1 MIKIRGVSFYTRN
14 GHVQCR
20 VGGRRFTTKIKLPSD
35 HTMDKGIVKGVN
47 AADYNDKILMLK
59 GIILDRIK
67 KGMPAF
73 VDDNYIVDESN
84 PTIGGYSRMICN
96 RISSDE
102 LISRT
107 GRPYSTGSKVQWR
120 QFTRVI
126 NRLDDSMSNVKI
138 KDLDM
143 SGSIADKK
151 KASDLSKKYF
161 QCLRVFMASS
171 GFKITTQTMIFEKLK
186 VLFSFA
192 EDEFMI
198 SIDKKFKYYKEEV
211 PIVVISP
218 DMVKEFLNSSRP
230 DDLEMAYAYEISSV
244 VLVTSLR
251 ISDAMSITIDDL
263 IDGCIVSTNKK
274 TGANTK
280 SPIPS
285 KVYQMLVDNHKK
297 YGSVYS
303 IKVNRWETDSIMSRC
318 MPELFRNI
326 AISNVTISRMCP
338 DGTSYEKIVK
348 PLYEMIRPHMLR
360 KSAIT
365 SMIISGVPERF
376 VKHLSGHK
384 GNSRAFERYVAHVEK
399 EYNESIRNYQNN
411 LING

>member
-1 MIKIRGVSFYTRN
+1 MKKISFYTRN
-14 GHVQCR
+14 GHIQCR
-20 VGGRRFTTKIKLPSD
+20 VGGRRFTTRIKLPSG
-35 HTMDKGIVKGVN
+35 HTMENGVVLGAN
-47 AADYNDKILMLK
+47 SSAINDKIHVLK

-67 KGMPAF
+67 NGKPAF
-73 VDDNYIVDESN
+73 DEDNQKIDESN
-84 PTIGGYSRMICN
+84 PTIGEYAVMICD
-96 RISSDE
+96 RIGSDQM
-102 LISRT
+102 ISRT
-107 GRPYSTGSKVQWR
+107 GRPYSLGSKIQWR

-126 NRLDDSMSNVKI
+126 NRHDDISVKI
-138 KDLDM
+138 LDLDM
-143 SGSIADKK
+143 SGNMVQKK

-161 QCLRVFMASS
+161 QSLRVFMASS

-186 VLFSFA
+186 VLLSFA
-192 EDEFMI
+192 EDEFMV
-198 SIDKKFKYYKEEV
+198 SIDKKYKYYKEEV

-218 DMVKEFLNSSRP
+218 DMVREFLNSDRP
-230 DDLEMAYAYEISSV
+230 EGLEMAYAYEVSCV

-263 IDGCIVSTNKK
+263 SDGCIVSTNKK

-280 SPIPS
+280 SPIPAKIYS
-285 KVYQMLVDNHKK
+285 MLVDNHQR

-303 IKVNRWETDSIMSRC
+303 MNVSRWETDSIMSRC
-318 MPELFRNI
+318 MPELFKEI
-326 AISNVTISRMCP
+326 AISTISISRMSP
-338 DGTSYEKIVK
+338 DGTSYERVVK

-384 GNSRAFERYVAHVEK
+384 GNSRAFERYVAHVER

-411 LING
+411 LVNG